1 MKKLNLLALLLCLP
15 LLGRAAVV
23 PISANVMV
31 NTQNFEIINLNLK
44 SVALEKV
51 FDLIEKQTGKRF
63 IYAADAQYLQ
73 QRISIDANKVNLE
86 SVLEDLKSKANVDFK
101 VTEQGV
107 LVKFIQEQRSIS
119 GKVID
124 EAGAPIPGANVFVDG
139 TDYGTVSDF
148 DGNFSLDIPSNFK
161 LLSVTYIGY
170 QRQDVDIEQLNNVTI
185 TLLESASQ
193 LDEIVVVGY
202 GTEARRNITG
212 AIASVAPEEIVT
224 QPKAN
229 VVEMLDGRLPG
240 VQVMSDNSPGGGTSI
255 RVRGF
260 STINSNDPLVI
271 IDGIPASNGLNGI
284 NPSDIETIQ
293 VLKDA
298 ASASIY
304 GSRAANGVVII
315 TTKSGSDTGGEYVVS
330 FDGYAGLQSTYNLP
344 RMLNAQQY
352 GDLLWEATINDGGT
366 PSHDIYGDDPT
377 QAVIPQW
384 LDADQTIPSDDVDWV
399 DEIMQT
405 AQIQSYNVS
414 LAKGDSKSQQMFSLG
429 YFNQE
434 GLIKYTGFER
444 YSARFNS
451 SYNIGDFLTIGEN
464 FTANYKEQVSVGT
477 NAALGSVILT
487 AMQFPSIVPVK
498 DINGAYAGNPINDSN
513 NPMGQLSRNKDN
525 KQKRVQA
532 LGNVFA
538 NLYVGDFTFKTSFG
552 LDYQNYNIR
561 SFSPTYDE
569 ILSTNNTNSLST
581 SNSFNYQFSFTNTLN
596 YKKQF
601 GKHHLDAIVGQ
612 ESIEYNYEG
621 FSASVSEFLYED
633 LNFRYLSF
641 GTENMLNSGS
651 ANGWSLNSY
660 FGRVNYNF
668 DEKYLF
674 TATVRRDGSS
684 RFSEDNRWGTFPA
697 FSLGWRLNREDFFNP
712 DGAISSLMLR
722 GSWGQTGN
730 QEISNYATV
739 DSYRNNNA
747 NSNYAID
754 GAQEA
759 VYIGLTQ
766 SRIPNADLKW
776 ETTTQTSFGVDMGL
790 WDDRLNITADYYIKN
805 TDDILV
811 YNTVPLTYG
820 GTNDGQWVNDGKM
833 KNTGF
838 ELDINYNDMVGD
850 FGYSIG
856 LNLTGSKNELTEL
869 TTSDYLGIPSSSLHS
884 VNFDQEISRS
894 AVGQPIASFYG
905 YVADGLFQSQAE
917 VDSYGM
923 QPNAQP
929 GDIRF
934 KDVDRDGD
942 VDADDRTFIGSPHPD
957 VMLGLNLQFNYKAF
971 DLGIL
976 FNGSFGNDTYNFTKY
991 KNHFFNQAAYNK
1003 ENVLLNAWSESN
1015 TSSNIPRLS
1024 LDDPNN
1030 NIRPSTYYVENGS
1043 YVRLTN
1049 LQLGYSIDPELL
1061 GGMNL
1066 RIYVQASN
1074 LFTITDYSGMNP
1086 QVGLQNYGGSNRN
1099 LDIGIDRG
1107 LYPPSRTFVIGCN
1120 LKL

>member
-51 FDLIEKQTGKRF
+51 FDLIEKQTGKKF

-601 GKHHLDAIVGQ
+601 GKHHLDAILGQ

-660 FGRVNYNF
+660 FGRVN
-668 DEKYLF
+668 
-674 TATVRRDGSS
+674 
-684 RFSEDNRWGTFPA
+684 
-697 FSLGWRLNREDFFNP
+697 
-712 DGAISSLMLR
+712 
-722 GSWGQTGN
+722 
-730 QEISNYATV
+730 
-739 DSYRNNNA
+739 
-747 NSNYAID
+747 
-754 GAQEA
+754 
-759 VYIGLTQ
+759 
-766 SRIPNADLKW
+766 
-776 ETTTQTSFGVDMGL
+776 
-790 WDDRLNITADYYIKN
+790 
-805 TDDILV
+805 
-811 YNTVPLTYG
+811 
-820 GTNDGQWVNDGKM
+820 
-833 KNTGF
+833 
-838 ELDINYNDMVGD
+838 
-850 FGYSIG
+850 
-856 LNLTGSKNELTEL
+856 
-869 TTSDYLGIPSSSLHS
+869 
-884 VNFDQEISRS
+884 
-894 AVGQPIASFYG
+894 
-905 YVADGLFQSQAE
+905 
-917 VDSYGM
+917 
-923 QPNAQP
+923 
-929 GDIRF
+929 
-934 KDVDRDGD
+934 
-942 VDADDRTFIGSPHPD
+942 
-957 VMLGLNLQFNYKAF
+957 
-971 DLGIL
+971 
-976 FNGSFGNDTYNFTKY
+976 
-991 KNHFFNQAAYNK
+991 
-1003 ENVLLNAWSESN
+1003 
-1015 TSSNIPRLS
+1015 
-1024 LDDPNN
+1024 
-1030 NIRPSTYYVENGS
+1030 
-1043 YVRLTN
+1043 
-1049 LQLGYSIDPELL
+1049 
-1061 GGMNL
+1061 
-1066 RIYVQASN
+1066 
-1074 LFTITDYSGMNP
+1074 
-1086 QVGLQNYGGSNRN
+1086 
-1099 LDIGIDRG
+1099 
-1107 LYPPSRTFVIGCN
+1107 
-1120 LKL
+1120 

>member
-51 FDLIEKQTGKRF
+51 FDLIEKQTGKKF

-596 YKKQF
+596 YKKQ
-601 GKHHLDAIVGQ
+601 
-612 ESIEYNYEG
+612 
-621 FSASVSEFLYED
+621 
-633 LNFRYLSF
+633 
-641 GTENMLNSGS
+641 
-651 ANGWSLNSY
+651 
-660 FGRVNYNF
+660 
-668 DEKYLF
+668 
-674 TATVRRDGSS
+674 
-684 RFSEDNRWGTFPA
+684 
-697 FSLGWRLNREDFFNP
+697 
-712 DGAISSLMLR
+712 
-722 GSWGQTGN
+722 QT
-730 QEISNYATV
+730 
-739 DSYRNNNA
+739 
-747 NSNYAID
+747 
-754 GAQEA
+754 
-759 VYIGLTQ
+759 
-766 SRIPNADLKW
+766 
-776 ETTTQTSFGVDMGL
+776 
-790 WDDRLNITADYYIKN
+790 
-805 TDDILV
+805 
-811 YNTVPLTYG
+811 
-820 GTNDGQWVNDGKM
+820 
-833 KNTGF
+833 
-838 ELDINYNDMVGD
+838 
-850 FGYSIG
+850 
-856 LNLTGSKNELTEL
+856 
-869 TTSDYLGIPSSSLHS
+869 
-884 VNFDQEISRS
+884 
-894 AVGQPIASFYG
+894 
-905 YVADGLFQSQAE
+905 
-917 VDSYGM
+917 
-923 QPNAQP
+923 
-929 GDIRF
+929 
-934 KDVDRDGD
+934 
-942 VDADDRTFIGSPHPD
+942 
-957 VMLGLNLQFNYKAF
+957 
-971 DLGIL
+971 
-976 FNGSFGNDTYNFTKY
+976 
-991 KNHFFNQAAYNK
+991 
-1003 ENVLLNAWSESN
+1003 
-1015 TSSNIPRLS
+1015 
-1024 LDDPNN
+1024 
-1030 NIRPSTYYVENGS
+1030 
-1043 YVRLTN
+1043 
-1049 LQLGYSIDPELL
+1049 
-1061 GGMNL
+1061 
-1066 RIYVQASN
+1066 
-1074 LFTITDYSGMNP
+1074 
-1086 QVGLQNYGGSNRN
+1086 
-1099 LDIGIDRG
+1099 
-1107 LYPPSRTFVIGCN
+1107 
-1120 LKL
+1120 